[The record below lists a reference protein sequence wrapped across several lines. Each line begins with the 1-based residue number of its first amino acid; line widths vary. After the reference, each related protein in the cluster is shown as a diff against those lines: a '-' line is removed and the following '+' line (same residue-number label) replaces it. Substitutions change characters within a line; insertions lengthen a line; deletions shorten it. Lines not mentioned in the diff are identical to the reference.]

1 MFIIRQMENVKR
13 RAPRIFGLDILRAVA
28 IMCVIVAHTYAAMA
42 PNIQSDNIAFY
53 LGYIGVEIFFVL
65 SGFLIAM
72 SYELLAMSSS
82 ITTRSGQSSWLKA
95 FWIRRWLRTLPN
107 YYLILIIF
115 FGFSIFIKKDFNNG
129 YWYYAIFSQ
138 NLFQRM
144 PGFFMVSWS
153 LSIEEWFYL
162 LFPLLLIFFSTFQKL
177 LKMRTR
183 ETDNDLP
190 VLLTILLM
198 MVGSFIFRCVQNYQT
213 TLDWN
218 LDIRKVFFTRLDSLA
233 IGVLCAYLLR
243 RKKFGVFWVKHR
255 RTSFYVGLLFFVYLS
270 HVFISKTIF
279 SHQEDFIFK
288 IFFLPFFSLIIG
300 LFIPFFYGISDCAN
314 RFLHNFI
321 TRISLYS
328 YSMYLSHIIITTIVL
343 GITHALQKIIPVPNI
358 FIFVAMLLG
367 IYFLASI
374 QYRYFE
380 KPIMDLR
387 NRDIE

>member
-115 FGFSIFIKKDFNNG
+115 FWFSIFIKKDFNNG

-144 PGFFMVSWS
+144 LGFFMVSWS

-190 VLLTILLM
+190 VLLTIL
-198 MVGSFIFRCVQNYQT
+198 VT
-213 TLDWN
+213 TQ
-218 LDIRKVFFTRLDSLA
+218 VF
-233 IGVLCAYLLR
+233 
-243 RKKFGVFWVKHR
+243 
-255 RTSFYVGLLFFVYLS
+255 
-270 HVFISKTIF
+270 
-279 SHQEDFIFK
+279 
-288 IFFLPFFSLIIG
+288 
-300 LFIPFFYGISDCAN
+300 
-314 RFLHNFI
+314 
-321 TRISLYS
+321 
-328 YSMYLSHIIITTIVL
+328 
-343 GITHALQKIIPVPNI
+343 
-358 FIFVAMLLG
+358 
-367 IYFLASI
+367 
-374 QYRYFE
+374 
-380 KPIMDLR
+380 
-387 NRDIE
+387 

>member
-1 MFIIRQMENVKR
+1 
-13 RAPRIFGLDILRAVA
+13 
-28 IMCVIVAHTYAAMA
+28 
-42 PNIQSDNIAFY
+42 
-53 LGYIGVEIFFVL
+53 
-65 SGFLIAM
+65 
-72 SYELLAMSSS
+72 
-82 ITTRSGQSSWLKA
+82 
-95 FWIRRWLRTLPN
+95 
-107 YYLILIIF
+107 
-115 FGFSIFIKKDFNNG
+115 
-129 YWYYAIFSQ
+129 
-138 NLFQRM
+138 
-144 PGFFMVSWS
+144 
-153 LSIEEWFYL
+153 
-162 LFPLLLIFFSTFQKL
+162 
-177 LKMRTR
+177 
-183 ETDNDLP
+183 
-190 VLLTILLM
+190 